1 MGDRYWKKHQKKN
14 PKRTKEQIMKDRI
27 RRNKLKQGGLKWK

>member
-14 PKRTKEQIMKDRI
+14 R
-27 RRNKLKQGGLKWK
+27 KLTEEEITD